1 MREPSRFCFVGQTE
15 VLASSPMA
23 RRNHGLRVARE
34 LARFALENKKWWLVP
49 MLVVSL
55 GLVALVVLS
64 TTPLA
69 PFIYS
74 AF

>member
-1 MREPSRFCFVGQTE
+1 MV
-15 VLASSPMA
+15 ASLSMA
-23 RRNHGLRVARE
+23 RRSHGLRVARE

-49 MLVVSL
+49 MRVVSL
-55 GLVALVVLS
+55 GLVVLVVLS
-64 TTPLA
+64 STPLA